1 LCAGLAFKAGATA
14 LDFNLDRLG
23 LALAVD
29 CFAERALAWTF
40 LRVAPLA
47 LDFDFLDFAI
57 SLFPPVMCRVKKA
70 ANYTFV

>member
-1 LCAGLAFKAGATA
+1 
-14 LDFNLDRLG
+14 LG